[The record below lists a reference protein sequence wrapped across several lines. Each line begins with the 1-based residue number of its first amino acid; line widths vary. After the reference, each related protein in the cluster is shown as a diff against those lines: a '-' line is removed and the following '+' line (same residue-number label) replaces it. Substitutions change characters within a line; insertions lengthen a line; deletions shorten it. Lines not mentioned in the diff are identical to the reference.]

1 METYTLVSIPHPT
14 ITSIWLSILTSP
26 SLMPIWATTE
36 VKNIRAPMEEAYC
49 SPRRL
54 STEGQRSIL
63 LQATKTV
70 TISKMKE
77 KVINHFDLNYY
88 SSILDTIDLT
98 KLEM

>member
-1 METYTLVSIPHPT
+1 MNKQKRLFIILVDISVNNSFT
-14 ITSIWLSILTSP
+14 FMP
-26 SLMPIWATTE
+26 SLAD
-36 VKNIRAPMEEAYC
+36 VKNIRAPIEEAYC

-77 KVINHFDLNYY
+77 EVINHFDLYYY
-88 SSILDTIDLT
+88 SSILYTIDLT
-98 KLEM
+98 K